1 MQALCLFF
9 VVPICSADDN
19 ARVAGNSMVEPYEI
33 EAILGDNRAP
43 ILRSGLKN
51 ELVHDSL
58 VCLAGFDTG

>member
-43 ILRSGLKN
+43 IPS
-51 ELVHDSL
+51 
-58 VCLAGFDTG
+58 